1 MVLTRSAFALIVCAF
16 VLDARSTTFSQPVAL
31 TGNGQIVGVISD
43 SLSSGFLAGA
53 DILVEPGSYT
63 AATDSLGKFKVD
75 RLAPGAYRLGVFHPR
90 LDTLG
95 ITLLTQPIRVGS
107 DSASLVQLAV
117 PSAMT
122 LIRRSCRV
130 QSGPYGESAV
140 IGRVVDAETLAPIA
154 RAEVSIAW
162 VEIDISKEAGVRR
175 EPFVVRDTTNEW
187 GSFTFCGLPNS
198 LKATLQAKHGSAS
211 TPEIPV
217 SLGDQPVELMART
230 VLLPA
235 SGAPA
240 KSGKASV
247 SGVVTLEGARSNAG
261 SRIELVGT
269 GVVAVTNERG
279 EFTMRNVPSG
289 TRVLVVRHIGFLVQV
304 VPVDLSS
311 REEQKIKVSLP
322 RYVEMMDPIL
332 VSARSKASLERVGF
346 TRRRKDGVGFFIG
359 PEQLETRRYAF
370 LSDLLKQVPSLRV
383 SYGAHGDVVTPA
395 RGVTSGCIQYYLDAS
410 PYVEMT
416 LGDVNRFVAARE
428 IVGIEVYDPISTPAE
443 YVRGGADCTTILIW
457 TRLRLRG

>member
-1 MVLTRSAFALIVCAF
+1 MVLTRSAFALIVCAS

-235 SGAPA
+235 SGAAA

-370 LSDLLKQVPSLRV
+370 LTDLLKQVPSLRV

>member
-1 MVLTRSAFALIVCAF
+1 MVLTRSAFALIVCAS
-16 VLDARSTTFSQPVAL
+16 VLDARSTTFSQLVAL
-31 TGNGQIVGVISD
+31 RGNGQIVGVISD

-122 LIRRSCRV
+122 LIRRSCRI

-198 LKATLQAKHGSAS
+198 LKATLQAKHGPAS

-235 SGAPA
+235 SDAPA

-370 LSDLLKQVPSLRV
+370 LTDLLKQVPSLRV